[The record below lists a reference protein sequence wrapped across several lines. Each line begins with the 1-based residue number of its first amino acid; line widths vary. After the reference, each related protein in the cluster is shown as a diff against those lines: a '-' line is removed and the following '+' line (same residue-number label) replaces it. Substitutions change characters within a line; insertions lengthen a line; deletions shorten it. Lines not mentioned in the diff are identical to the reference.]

1 MNLKQT
7 KRKFLEGTI
16 LLSTKEKGGTP
27 EKYTITDI
35 IGEGGSAVCYEA
47 VRIREGSVPET
58 GKLKE
63 FYPADAAIGRTRFY
77 SMKRL
82 EDGCLIPGAGTIRVF
97 EEMRRNYIDTY
108 QLLKKVIA
116 ENPKNEILK
125 RYIQQGEILYG
136 YHQEKEGEDDFPGEK
151 MPTAYI
157 WSPGVPG
164 KGFDKYLAEI
174 RKDPRKLPETSLRNI
189 LDVVCRLTD
198 CIKALH
204 TAGLMHMDIKPS
216 NFLVQYDSDNRIDS
230 GNISL
235 FDINTLCSIF
245 SDHIPEWGTE
255 GFAAPEV
262 LTGDVDNRS
271 DIYSIGAMLFNALI
285 ITDEIPDGLYRDS
298 CYPDLAR
305 LVRNSALI
313 EASDKNSDSALMSK
327 ICTILEKCLARNPK
341 NRYQSCTAL
350 KKDLEGA
357 IRRFDAVK
365 NRPAYLFD
373 KRVSDPGIVIQK
385 LLYEHPLYE
394 AFPEKT
400 GDLNVL
406 VIGAG
411 SYGQKFIDTAL
422 VSGQMSGVNLNIT
435 AVSDEPDDDRKAY
448 LKFRPALTG
457 LVNMEGSLKGKESL
471 SCGNLE
477 FRELSN
483 NSGKEP
489 ELRRFGRNTNVNKK
503 LIENLLA
510 GGRKGKGKASFHYVF
525 ISLGD
530 DEINRDAAILCAGMI
545 QAPVCYAIEDRER
558 EEREA
563 GSHRSNLCP
572 VYIDEPVD
580 VEVIDS
586 SLGEMAFNTHIAWN
600 DSLNIDVT
608 KERKEFFEGTTP
620 KQKYNRMSSLAYV
633 LSVKY
638 KLHSVG
644 IDCDNMEEAAV
655 LFSEQILEKRETDP
669 SAKKKFNTL
678 VALEHRRWML
688 ELASDGWTAPRDE
701 NGRLRLEDC
710 IARGSVKD
718 MVKKTHPCMV
728 PSTEASPLSEE
739 EYTKDQHRKWDE
751 GEIDPSLD
759 ELDRMS
765 VELHR
770 CFRKYARQIKKE
782 SLFHNPDLLFIESQ
796 ISPECHEAHTAFLQF
811 MFALKNIVNGVES
824 YSRQY
829 EYYHD
834 ALENSLKELPED
846 SRTRIKQRL
855 KAVRQTFFPIK
866 ESNLYRNYKAND
878 DVLIEKIPFIL
889 TYRYRRSL
897 AMAFEDGMAQNG
909 RNEAVFANV
918 ASATVLS
925 PEKIH
930 YLYFCSR
937 ASDIGLLIRKLD
949 AALNY
954 YGKRN
959 VHCGISLALACL
971 KEIPDR
977 QREELQER
985 LTALKEKYQSLQGN
999 AWLENDIIFDVDSPE
1014 EAADKLIGYLE
1025 KNTIDLYDGGNPLFP
1040 YSYDNAL
1047 FLGRVMDMK
1056 IPYFEFDWRNK
1067 NFARR
1072 IGCEYL
1078 CYVKEKSFIRINDMF
1093 ALMNAADNR
1102 FNMPELSDD
1111 YESLWKIYTGE
1122 YLEEKDFEKSVGSWN
1137 CLCGALEKY
1146 EADQKP
1152 LARIRIP
1159 EKGACRNSRLKRF
1172 LPEYTFITV
1181 QNILQKLKEYG
1192 IAGEDSSLEKYTSQD
1207 CMLEMTADESGIQ
1220 AMEKV
1225 LEQPQYLLSY
1235 YGVNVVRVRDYTGEY
1250 AEIRFNND
1258 SVTDVSLDPDGKG
1271 MDDLMLLLRELEK
1284 ENFIQ
1289 RVRQNAADPGLVS
1302 FTYSSQRIKKMLTDP
1317 GAILEVYAF
1326 YDVLKTGY
1334 FDDAACGYEF
1344 RWEAGGVKNKLGLVL
1359 TKGFRSM
1366 IVECGPDTELKLDSY
1381 HKLHSIA
1388 DHFGIGT
1395 VKVLLGN
1402 TWADADGTEREENRI
1417 QKSRGIQLGIKT
1429 IADEDRILHIGK
1441 TLADLMETGI

>member
-1 MNLKQT
+1 MDLNQT
-7 KRKFLEGTI
+7 NRKYLEGTI
-16 LLSTKEKGGTP
+16 LLSTKEKGGIP
-27 EKYTITDI
+27 EKYTIKDI

-47 VRIREGSVPET
+47 VRFREGGVPET

-82 EDGCLIPGAGTIRVF
+82 EDGCLVPGAGTIRVF
-97 EEMRRNYIDTY
+97 DEMRRSYIETY

-116 ENPKNEILK
+116 EDSKNEILK

-136 YHQEKEGEDDFPGEK
+136 YHQEKDGEDAFPGERK
-151 MPTAYI
+151 PTVYI

-164 KGFDKYLAEI
+164 KGFDIYLSEI
-174 RKDPRKLPETSLRNI
+174 RKDPQKLPETSLQNI

-271 DIYSIGAMLFNALI
+271 DIYSIGAMLFNAII
-285 ITDEIPDGLYRDS
+285 ITDEIPDGYYRDRY
-298 CYPDLAR
+298 YPDLAR

-327 ICTILEKCLARNPK
+327 ICTILEKCLAKNPR

-394 AFPEKT
+394 AFPERT
-400 GDLNVL
+400 GNLNVL

-422 VSGQMSGVNLNIT
+422 VSGQMSGVTLNIT
-435 AVSDEPDDDRKAY
+435 AVSDEPGDDRKAY
-448 LKFRPALTG
+448 LRFRPALTG
-457 LVNMEGSLKGKESL
+457 LVNMEGSLKGKERL

-477 FRELSN
+477 FRGLSGDSASEQELH
-483 NSGKEP
+483 
-489 ELRRFGRNTNVNKK
+489 RFGRNISVNRK
-503 LIENLLA
+503 LIKNLFSY
-510 GGRKGKGKASFHYVF
+510 GRKGIGKTSFHYVF

-530 DEINRDAAILCAGMI
+530 DEINQSAAELCAGMTG
-545 QAPVCYAIEDRER
+545 APVCYVIEDRER
-558 EEREA
+558 EA
-563 GSHRSNLCP
+563 ASQHKNLYP
-572 VYIDEPVD
+572 VYIDERLD
-580 VEVIDS
+580 MEAIDR
-586 SLGEMAFNTHIAWN
+586 SLGEMSFNTHIAWN

-633 LSVKY
+633 LSIKY

-644 IDCDNMEEAAV
+644 IDCDDMEEAAK

-669 SAKKKFNTL
+669 AAKKNFDTL

-728 PSTEASPLSEE
+728 PCTEASPLREE
-739 EYTKDQHRKWDE
+739 EYTKDRHRKWDE
-751 GEIDPSLD
+751 GEIDSSLD

-765 VELHR
+765 IELHR
-770 CFRKYARQIKKE
+770 CFRKHARQIKKE
-782 SLFHNPDLLFIESQ
+782 SLFQNPDLLYIESQ
-796 ISPECHEAHTAFLQF
+796 ISSEYHEAYTAFRQF
-811 MFALKNIVNGVES
+811 KFALKNIVNGVES

-829 EYYHD
+829 DYYQD
-834 ALENSLKELPED
+834 ALINSLQELPED
-846 SRTRIKQRL
+846 CRVRIKQRL
-855 KAVRQTFFPIK
+855 EAVSQTFFSIK

-889 TYRYRRSL
+889 TYRYRRNL

-937 ASDIGLLIRKLD
+937 TSDTGLLIRKLD
-949 AALNY
+949 AVLNY
-954 YGKRN
+954 FGKRK

-971 KEIPDR
+971 KEVPDR
-977 QREELQER
+977 KREELQER
-985 LTALKEKYQSLQGN
+985 LTELKEKYQSLQGN
-999 AWLENDIIFDVDSPE
+999 AWLEKDIIFDVDSPE
-1014 EAADKLIGYLE
+1014 EAADRLMGYLE
-1025 KNTIDLYDGGNPLFP
+1025 KNTIDLYDGGNLLFP

-1159 EKGACRNSRLKRF
+1159 EKGSCRTATLKRF

-1192 IAGEDSSLEKYTSQD
+1192 IAGEESSLVKYTTQD
-1207 CMLEMTADESGIQ
+1207 CLLELTADEACIQ
-1220 AMEKV
+1220 AVEKI
-1225 LEQPQYLLSY
+1225 LEQPQYLLGY
-1235 YGVNVVRVRDYTGEY
+1235 YGVNVVRSRDYTGEY
-1250 AEIRFNND
+1250 AEIHYTND
-1258 SVTDVSLDPDGKG
+1258 SVTDVCLDPDGKG
-1271 MDDLMLLLRELEK
+1271 MDNLMLLLRELEK

-1317 GAILEVYAF
+1317 GAILEVFAF
-1326 YDVLKTGY
+1326 YDVLSTGY
-1334 FDDAACGYEF
+1334 FDDTACGYEF

-1366 IVECGPDTELKLDSY
+1366 IVECGPDTELQLDSY

-1402 TWADADGTEREENRI
+1402 TWADAGGAEKEENRI
-1417 QKSRGIQLGIKT
+1417 QESRGIQLGIRT
-1429 IADEDRILHIGK
+1429 IADEDRILQIGK